1 MGRGAARGRGGTVA
15 LGVALAVL
23 ALGGCASRQVLGGD
37 GSVSFGPSNAGAL
50 LEAARLPATGAGFRV
65 PTIWRARGLGF
76 GTEELIG
83 LIVGVGAE
91 LERTQPGRALA
102 VADLSLRRGGPSAWH
117 RSHQTGRDVDLI
129 YFARDAAGRPVDPEA
144 MRRFDAA
151 GRTTDDAATGGAP
164 LVFDDAAN
172 WAMVR
177 ALVTS
182 TTAEVQYAFISDDLK
197 QRLLDHAE
205 ATGEDPAVVAAA
217 AVILRQPGDSLPH
230 DDHVHVRIFCS
241 PTDRELGCEDAG
253 AREWRKKDEKYR
265 GRAPTGPAVAS
276 AR

>member
-1 MGRGAARGRGGTVA
+1 MGRGAARGLRDTVA
-15 LGVALAVL
+15 AALAI
-23 ALGGCASRQVLGGD
+23 AAFGGCASRQILGGD

-50 LEAARLPATGAGFRV
+50 LEAARLPPSGPGFRV

-83 LIVGVGAE
+83 LIVIVGAE
-91 LERTQPGRALA
+91 LERTQPGRPLA
-102 VADLSLRRGGPSAWH
+102 VADLSPRRGGPSAWH

-129 YFARDAAGRPVDPEA
+129 YLARDAAGRPVEPEA
-144 MRRFDAA
+144 MRRYDAA
-151 GRTTDDAATGGAP
+151 GRTIDDAAFGGAA

-172 WAMVR
+172 WAMIR

-182 TTAEVQYAFISDDLK
+182 TAAEVQYAFISDDLK

-205 ATGEDPAVVAAA
+205 ATGEDPAIVAAA

-253 AREWRKKDEKYR
+253 ALEWRKKDRKYAR
-265 GRAPTGPAVAS
+265 GTAGPSVAS